1 MVNKEEVKKNIKEL
15 CKNDKYS
22 ILLPTYNEVEN
33 LPIIIWLIVKYM
45 EESIVKEFCCNLQR
59 YSELAYEIIVID
71 DGSPDGTLNMAKQL
85 QRVYGDDKIILKP
98 REKKLGLG
106 TAYMHGIKYATG
118 NFIVIMDADL
128 SHHPKFIPKMAELQR
143 YLNLDVVSGTRYA
156 QGGGVYGWDFKR
168 KLVSRSANFLTQI
181 LLRPGASD
189 LTGSFR
195 LYKKDVLEKL
205 IQSCVSKG
213 YVFQMEMIVRARQF
227 NYTIGEVPITFVDRV
242 YGEEDR
248 HSSLELNVHGPTVRG
263 WQSARNCTYPQ
274 ELILRLHGPTKLTRI
289 QVLAH
294 QYLIQ
299 PFSQCTTN
307 LIVAEKLE
315 IWTSR
320 EENASTSTDFSYL
333 GYITLSDNAS
343 TLYKSRELKS
353 VALPETEALSLKL
366 RLHKPHSNAH
376 NTYCQVPIKIIFYQV
391 GLIAINILGEPYGQ
405 ELTGQGDAPYN
416 PHYISPYDDL
426 AFEMYVDREV
436 AKIIRQMEVKKLLAV
451 EEERFEYASKLKVA
465 MENLRKAGERLG
477 KYELEKKYAI
487 ALEDYDKAKAKKAQ
501 AQQYRQQ
508 PVEKNNSS
516 TAEDKEPTS
525 ADNSNTAALPDMT
538 SPPRLVIP
546 PNRDGA
552 VSPTGP
558 AHQPPVSPLRQKTN
572 SPELTDNPANGVL
585 DKQNCN
591 KGSLRRKTKS
601 AGPALRS
608 SYEAYEERTI
618 PALRHSHTNEF
629 TRECHL
635 DSAETK
641 VTSKLNDREKKQAA
655 LPISV
660 FGMEMV
666 EKFYSKQF
674 TDKEEGLMQ
683 LKEELK
689 TFDSAVSKHSPNKTA
704 RAAILLLHRALRD
717 KVFSVYSLA
726 AQLIRIFFA
735 EFAADRVSSTEIA
748 RSVERLLPE
757 LLTKSGDTTP
767 RIHNM
772 AVHTILSMADCK
784 CVRELHIIPVH
795 LTRPVNSST
804 HQRLALS
811 RLEMVEQLILSHG
824 ISTEKQ
830 SGLTCRTLSELG
842 SSGLHH
848 PAEAVRKVSER
859 ILVLVY
865 KVNPRLV
872 RKQLPPDDDITRR
885 NLLYRQLFHE
895 FDLIDLQRK
904 KEAESTHKATTTPT
918 RTRSTENNVTN
929 LTKSPSRSSPV
940 VSTGSSTSIT
950 SPSENSV
957 DHKGDKMCI
966 FCLSKGQVYSEE
978 GLNIHYWRTCPMLTK
993 CEACKQ
999 VVEISYLNLHL
1010 LNECDMRSNYVK
1022 CDTCKQAVHENA
1034 FEIHRQDKKCT
1045 KPIEGYE
1052 RCPLCSALV
1061 NQNKWREHLMGE
1073 HPCVNNPRS
1082 KLGKS
1087 CSKSPSNSQ
1096 NLSGKL
1102 TSPTGRD
1109 Y

>member
-1 MVNKEEVKKNIKEL
+1 MVNKEEVKKNINEL

-45 EESIVKEFCCNLQR
+45 EESRAV
-59 YSELAYEIIVID
+59 
-71 DGSPDGTLNMAKQL
+71 
-85 QRVYGDDKIILKP
+85 
-98 REKKLGLG
+98 
-106 TAYMHGIKYATG
+106 
-118 NFIVIMDADL
+118 
-128 SHHPKFIPKMAELQR
+128 PKFIPKMAELQR

-168 KLVSRSANFLTQI
+168 KLVSRGANFLTQI

-213 YVFQMEMIVRARQF
+213 YVFQMEMIVRVRQF
-227 NYTIGEVPITFVDRV
+227 NYTIGEVPITFIDRV

-294 QYLIQ
+294 QYLI
-299 PFSQCTTN
+299 P
-307 LIVAEKLE
+307 EKLE

-376 NTYCQVPIKIIFYQV
+376 NTYCQV

-508 PVEKNNSS
+508 PMEKNNLS

-525 ADNSNTAALPDMT
+525 ADNLNTAALPDDMT

-572 SPELTDNPANGVL
+572 SPELTDSPANGVL
-585 DKQNCN
+585 DKQTRDPCN

-635 DSAETK
+635 DSTETK
-641 VTSKLNDREKKQAA
+641 VISKLNDREKKQAA

-1034 FEIHRQDKKCT
+1034 FEVHRQDKKCT

>member
-1 MVNKEEVKKNIKEL
+1 MVNKEQVKRDIKEL

-33 LPIIIWLIVKYM
+33 LPIIVWLIVKYM
-45 EESIVKEFCCNLQR
+45 EES
-59 YSELAYEIIVID
+59 ELAYEVIVID
-71 DGSPDGTLNMAKQL
+71 DGSPDGTLDVAKQL
-85 QRVYGDDKIILKP
+85 QRVYGEDKIVLKP

-143 YLNLDVVSGTRYA
+143 YLDLDVVSGTRYA
-156 QGGGVYGWDFKR
+156 QGAGVYGWDFKR
-168 KLVSRSANFLTQI
+168 KLVSRGANFLTQI

-195 LYKKDVLEKL
+195 WLYKKDVLEKL

-213 YVFQMEMIVRARQF
+213 YVFQMEMIVRARQL
-227 NYTIGEVPITFVDRV
+227 NCTIGEVPITFVDRV
-242 YGEEDR
+242 YGQSKLGGSEIFQFVKGEEDR

-274 ELILRLHGPTKLTRI
+274 ELILRLHSPTKLTRI

-294 QYLIQ
+294 QYLI
-299 PFSQCTTN
+299 P
-307 LIVAEKLE
+307 EKLE
-315 IWTSR
+315 IWTTR

-353 VALPETEALSLKL
+353 VALPETEALSLEL
-366 RLHKPHSNAH
+366 RLHKPHTNAH
-376 NTYCQVPIKIIFYQV
+376 NTYCQV

-405 ELTGQGDAPYN
+405 EMSGQGDAPYN
-416 PHYISPYDDL
+416 PHYTSPYDDL

-436 AKIIRQMEVKKLLAV
+436 AKIIRQMEAKKLLAV

-465 MENLRKAGERLG
+465 MENLKKAGERLG

-508 PVEKNNSS
+508 VYQSLEIHNLLEIHGDEKSMLIYQPVEKNNLS
-516 TAEDKEPTS
+516 EDKESTS
-525 ADNSNTAALPDMT
+525 DTCTSNAVALPDDVT

-552 VSPTGP
+552 LSPTGP

-572 SPELTDNPANGVL
+572 SPEVTDNATNGIL
-585 DKQNCN
+585 ERQSNCN

-635 DSAETK
+635 DNAETK

-655 LPISV
+655 LPIAV
-660 FGMEMV
+660 FGMDMV

-674 TDKEEGLMQ
+674 TDKEEGLLQ

-689 TFDSAVSKHSPNKTA
+689 TFDQQVSKHSPNKTA

-726 AQLIRIFFA
+726 AQLIRLFFS
-735 EFAADRVSSTEIA
+735 EFAADRVSSAEIA

-757 LLTKSGDTTP
+757 LLTKSGDTSP

-804 HQRLALS
+804 HQRQALS
-811 RLEMVEQLILSHG
+811 QLEMVEQLILSHG

-848 PAEAVRKVSER
+848 SAEAVRKVSER

-895 FDLIDLQRK
+895 FDRIDLQRK

-918 RTRSTENNVTN
+918 RNKSTENNVVN
-929 LTKSPSRSSPV
+929 STKSPSRSSPV

-950 SPSENSV
+950 SPSENST
-957 DHKGDKMCI
+957 DYKGDKMCI

-1034 FEIHRQDKKCT
+1034 FETHAQDKKCT

-1073 HPCVNNPRS
+1073 HPCINNPRS
-1082 KLGKS
+1082 KGGKN
-1087 CSKSPSNSQ
+1087 CKS
-1096 NLSGKL
+1096 
-1102 TSPTGRD
+1102 
-1109 Y
+1109 

>member
-1 MVNKEEVKKNIKEL
+1 M
-15 CKNDKYS
+15 
-22 ILLPTYNEVEN
+22 P
-33 LPIIIWLIVKYM
+33 
-45 EESIVKEFCCNLQR
+45 R
-59 YSELAYEIIVID
+59 
-71 DGSPDGTLNMAKQL
+71 
-85 QRVYGDDKIILKP
+85 KI
-98 REKKLGLG
+98 GF
-106 TAYMHGIKYATG
+106 HVVYAT
-118 NFIVIMDADL
+118 
-128 SHHPKFIPKMAELQR
+128 S
-143 YLNLDVVSGTRYA
+143 
-156 QGGGVYGWDFKR
+156 
-168 KLVSRSANFLTQI
+168 
-181 LLRPGASD
+181 
-189 LTGSFR
+189 
-195 LYKKDVLEKL
+195 
-205 IQSCVSKG
+205 
-213 YVFQMEMIVRARQF
+213 
-227 NYTIGEVPITFVDRV
+227 
-242 YGEEDR
+242 EEDR

-263 WQSARNCTYPQ
+263 WQSSRRCAYPQ

-294 QYLIQ
+294 QYLI
-299 PFSQCTTN
+299 P
-307 LIVAEKLE
+307 EKLE
-315 IWTSR
+315 IWTSV
-320 EENASTSTDFSYL
+320 EENASVTTEFSYL

-343 TLYKSRELKS
+343 TMYKSRELKS
-353 VALPETEALSLKL
+353 VALPETEAVSLKL

-376 NTYCQVPIKIIFYQV
+376 NVYQQV

-405 ELTGQGDAPYN
+405 ELSGQGDAPYN
-416 PHYISPYDDL
+416 PHYTSPYDDL
-426 AFEMYVDREV
+426 AFEMYVDRDV
-436 AKIIRQMEVKKLLAV
+436 AKIVRQMEAKKLQAV

-508 PVEKNNSS
+508 VYQSLEVQDLLEVHGPLEKNNQSS
-516 TAEDKEPTS
+516 IEGKEPVSVDTT
-525 ADNSNTAALPDMT
+525 NTTTAPEDIT

-552 VSPTGP
+552 ISPTGP
-558 AHQPPVSPLRQKTN
+558 AHQPPVSPLHQKPN
-572 SPELTDNPANGVL
+572 SPEVTDSPTNGVVER
-585 DKQNCN
+585 QNNCN

-629 TRECHL
+629 TRECHMENT
-635 DSAETK
+635 ETK
-641 VTSKLNDREKKQAA
+641 VISKLNDREKKQAA
-655 LPISV
+655 LPIAV

-689 TFDSAVSKHSPNKTA
+689 TFDPEVLKHSANKTA

-717 KVFSVYSLA
+717 KVYSVYSLA
-726 AQLIRIFFA
+726 AQLIRIFFS
-735 EFAADRVSSTEIA
+735 EFATDRVSSNEIA

-784 CVRELHIIPVH
+784 CVRELHLIPVH
-795 LTRPVNSST
+795 LTRPVSSST

-811 RLEMVEQLILSHG
+811 RLEMVEQLILNHG
-824 ISTEKQ
+824 ISTDKQ
-830 SGLTCRTLSELG
+830 RYCNCCSGLTCRTLSELG

-904 KEAESTHKATTTPT
+904 KEAEACHKTTTPT
-918 RTRSTENNVTN
+918 RTKTTENNVAN
-929 LTKSPSRSSPV
+929 LTKSPSRTSPV

-950 SPSENSV
+950 SPSENST

-966 FCLSKGQVYSEE
+966 FCLSKGQGYSEE
-978 GLNIHYWRTCPMLTK
+978 GLNIHYWRSCPMLTK
-993 CEACKQ
+993 CESCKQ

-1022 CDTCKQAVHENA
+1022 CETCKLAIHENS
-1034 FEIHRQDKKCT
+1034 FNEHRKSNKCT
-1045 KPIEGYE
+1045 KPIEGYD
-1052 RCPLCSALV
+1052 RCPLCSSLV
-1061 NQNKWREHLMGE
+1061 NQNKWREHLMGD
-1073 HPCVNNPRS
+1073 HPCTNNPRNR
-1082 KLGKS
+1082 LVKS

-1096 NLSGKL
+1096 NLGGKM
-1102 TSPTGRD
+1102 TSPTSRD

>member
-1 MVNKEEVKKNIKEL
+1 MQAPPYRAFKWL
-15 CKNDKYS
+15 C
-22 ILLPTYNEVEN
+22 LLDFDIFFISPSPVVHIFF
-33 LPIIIWLIVKYM
+33 LSSLCIVQVYIHIC
-45 EESIVKEFCCNLQR
+45 SSDTPFPPL
-59 YSELAYEIIVID
+59 
-71 DGSPDGTLNMAKQL
+71 GSHPHDMP
-85 QRVYGDDKIILKP
+85 RKI
-98 REKKLGLG
+98 GFNVV
-106 TAYMHGIKYATG
+106 YAT
-118 NFIVIMDADL
+118 
-128 SHHPKFIPKMAELQR
+128 S
-143 YLNLDVVSGTRYA
+143 
-156 QGGGVYGWDFKR
+156 
-168 KLVSRSANFLTQI
+168 
-181 LLRPGASD
+181 
-189 LTGSFR
+189 
-195 LYKKDVLEKL
+195 
-205 IQSCVSKG
+205 
-213 YVFQMEMIVRARQF
+213 
-227 NYTIGEVPITFVDRV
+227 
-242 YGEEDR
+242 EEDR

-263 WQSARNCTYPQ
+263 WQSSRRCTYPQ

-294 QYLIQ
+294 QYLI
-299 PFSQCTTN
+299 P
-307 LIVAEKLE
+307 EKLE

-320 EENASTSTDFSYL
+320 EENASVTTEFSYL

-343 TLYKSRELKS
+343 TMYKSRELKS
-353 VALPETEALSLKL
+353 VALPETEAVSLKL

-376 NTYCQVPIKIIFYQV
+376 NVYQQV

-416 PHYISPYDDL
+416 PHYTSPYDDL

-436 AKIIRQMEVKKLLAV
+436 AKIIRQMEAKKLQAV

-508 PVEKNNSS
+508 VYQSLEVQDLLELQGPLEKNNKSS
-516 TAEDKEPTS
+516 VEGKEPISIDTCT
-525 ADNSNTAALPDMT
+525 SNTTTVPEDIT

-552 VSPTGP
+552 ISPTGP
-558 AHQPPVSPLRQKTN
+558 AHQPPVSPLHQKPN
-572 SPELTDNPANGVL
+572 SPEVTDSPTNGVIER
-585 DKQNCN
+585 QNNCN

-601 AGPALRS
+601 AGPTLRS

-629 TRECHL
+629 TRECHM
-635 DSAETK
+635 DNSETK
-641 VTSKLNDREKKQAA
+641 VISKLNDREKKQAA
-655 LPISV
+655 LPIAV

-689 TFDSAVSKHSPNKTA
+689 TFDPEVSKHSANKTA

-726 AQLIRIFFA
+726 AQLIRIFFS
-735 EFAADRVSSTEIA
+735 EFATRVSSTEIA

-795 LTRPVNSST
+795 LTRPVSSST

-824 ISTEKQ
+824 ISTDKQ

-842 SSGLHH
+842 STGLHH

-895 FDLIDLQRK
+895 FDLIDLERK
-904 KEAESTHKATTTPT
+904 KEIEASHKTTTPT
-918 RTRSTENNVTN
+918 RTKSTENNVAN
-929 LTKSPSRSSPV
+929 LTKSPSRTSPV

-950 SPSENSV
+950 SPSENSAE
-957 DHKGDKMCI
+957 HKGDKMCI
-966 FCLSKGQVYSEE
+966 FCLSKGQGYSEE
-978 GLNIHYWRTCPMLTK
+978 GLNIHYWRSCPMLTK

-1022 CDTCKQAVHENA
+1022 CDTCKQAIHENS
-1034 FEIHRQDKKCT
+1034 FEEHRKDNKCT
-1045 KPIEGYE
+1045 KLLFTEPIEGYD
-1052 RCPLCSALV
+1052 RCPLCSTLV
-1061 NQNKWREHLMGE
+1061 NQNKWREHLMGD
-1073 HPCVNNPRS
+1073 HPCVNNPRN

-1096 NLSGKL
+1096 NLSGKI
-1102 TSPTGRD
+1102 TTPTNKD

>member
-1 MVNKEEVKKNIKEL
+1 M
-15 CKNDKYS
+15 
-22 ILLPTYNEVEN
+22 
-33 LPIIIWLIVKYM
+33 
-45 EESIVKEFCCNLQR
+45 
-59 YSELAYEIIVID
+59 
-71 DGSPDGTLNMAKQL
+71 
-85 QRVYGDDKIILKP
+85 P
-98 REKKLGLG
+98 RKVGFNVV
-106 TAYMHGIKYATG
+106 YAT
-118 NFIVIMDADL
+118 
-128 SHHPKFIPKMAELQR
+128 S
-143 YLNLDVVSGTRYA
+143 
-156 QGGGVYGWDFKR
+156 
-168 KLVSRSANFLTQI
+168 
-181 LLRPGASD
+181 
-189 LTGSFR
+189 
-195 LYKKDVLEKL
+195 
-205 IQSCVSKG
+205 
-213 YVFQMEMIVRARQF
+213 
-227 NYTIGEVPITFVDRV
+227 
-242 YGEEDR
+242 EEDR

-294 QYLIQ
+294 QYLI
-299 PFSQCTTN
+299 P
-307 LIVAEKLE
+307 EKLE

-320 EENASTSTDFSYL
+320 EENASASTDFSYL

-376 NTYCQVPIKIIFYQV
+376 NTYCQV

-416 PHYISPYDDL
+416 PHYTSPYDDL

-436 AKIIRQMEVKKLLAV
+436 AKIIRQMEAKKLLAV

-508 PVEKNNSS
+508 VY
-516 TAEDKEPTS
+516 
-525 ADNSNTAALPDMT
+525 
-538 SPPRLVIP
+538 
-546 PNRDGA
+546 
-552 VSPTGP
+552 
-558 AHQPPVSPLRQKTN
+558 Q
-572 SPELTDNPANGVL
+572 
-585 DKQNCN
+585 
-591 KGSLRRKTKS
+591 SLEIYNLLEVH
-601 AGPALRS
+601 G
-608 SYEAYEERTI
+608 
-618 PALRHSHTNEF
+618 
-629 TRECHL
+629 
-635 DSAETK
+635 
-641 VTSKLNDREKKQAA
+641 
-655 LPISV
+655 
-660 FGMEMV
+660 V

-689 TFDSAVSKHSPNKTA
+689 TFDPEVSKHSPNKIA

-904 KEAESTHKATTTPT
+904 KEAESSHKATTTPT
-918 RTRSTENNVTN
+918 RTKSTENNVSN

-950 SPSENSV
+950 SPSENSI

-1022 CDTCKQAVHENA
+1022 CETCKQAVHEST
-1034 FEIHRQDKKCT
+1034 FENHRQDKKCT

-1052 RCPLCSALV
+1052 RCPLCLALV

-1073 HPCVNNPRS
+1073 HPCINNPRS
-1082 KLGKS
+1082 KTGKS
-1087 CSKSPSNSQ
+1087 CKF
-1096 NLSGKL
+1096 
-1102 TSPTGRD
+1102 
-1109 Y
+1109 

>member
-1 MVNKEEVKKNIKEL
+1 MVEKQEEVLEDMRKL
-15 CKNDKYS
+15 SKNDKYS

-33 LPIIIWLIVKYM
+33 LPIIIWLIIKYM
-45 EESIVKEFCCNLQR
+45 DASNFSKF
-59 YSELAYEIIVID
+59 SYEIIVID
-71 DGSPDGTLNMAKQL
+71 DGSPDGTLDVAKKL
-85 QRVYGDDKIILKP
+85 QKLYGDDKIILKP

-118 NFIVIMDADL
+118 NFIILMDSDL
-128 SHHPKFIPKMAELQR
+128 SHHFNKIIDFNQCFLFKPKYIPKMIELQK
-143 YLNLDVVSGTRYA
+143 YQNLDIVSGTRYA
-156 QGGGVYGWDFKR
+156 GGGGVHGWDFKR
-168 KLVSRSANFLTQI
+168 KLISRGANFLTQI

-195 LYKKDVLEKL
+195 LYKKDVLEQL
-205 IQSCVSKG
+205 IKSCVSKG

-227 NYTIGEVPITFVDRV
+227 KYTIGEVPIAFIDRV
-242 YGEEDR
+242 YGE
-248 HSSLELNVHGPTVRG
+248 S
-263 WQSARNCTYPQ
+263 
-274 ELILRLHGPTKLTRI
+274 KLGG
-289 QVLAH
+289 
-294 QYLIQ
+294 
-299 PFSQCTTN
+299 SE
-307 LIVAEKLE
+307 IVQFAKAEKLE
-315 IWTSR
+315 IWTTK
-320 EENASTSTDFSYL
+320 EENASVTTEFNYL

-343 TLYKSRELKS
+343 TFYKSRELKS
-353 VALPETEALSLKL
+353 VALPETEAVSLKL
-366 RLHKPHSNAH
+366 RLYKPHSNAH
-376 NTYCQVPIKIIFYQV
+376 NIHDQV
-391 GLIAINILGEPYGQ
+391 GLIAINILGEPYDQ
-405 ELTGQGDAPYN
+405 ELSGQGDAPYN
-416 PHYISPYDDL
+416 PHYTSPYDDL

-436 AKIIRQMEVKKLLAV
+436 AKIIKQMEAQKLQAV
-451 EEERFEYASKLKVA
+451 EEERFEYASKLKVT

-487 ALEDYDKAKAKKAQ
+487 ALEDYDKAKAKKSQ

-508 PVEKNNSS
+508 VYQSLEVEDLLEIHGPLEKNNLWSLEGKEPVL
-516 TAEDKEPTS
+516 TDICTTNVPAVAEDI
-525 ADNSNTAALPDMT
+525 L
-538 SPPRLVIP
+538 SPPRLVVP

-552 VSPTGP
+552 LSPTGP
-558 AHQPPVSPLRQKTN
+558 AHQPPVSPLHQKPS
-572 SPELTDNPANGVL
+572 SPEVTDNPTNGIL
-585 DKQNCN
+585 ERQNNCN

-629 TRECHL
+629 TRECHM
-635 DSAETK
+635 DSTETK
-641 VTSKLNDREKKQAA
+641 VASKLNDREKKQAA
-655 LPISV
+655 LPIAV
-660 FGMEMV
+660 FGMDMV

-689 TFDSAVSKHSPNKTA
+689 TFDPEVSKHSANKTA

-735 EFAADRVSSTEIA
+735 EFAADRVSSTETS

-784 CVRELHIIPVH
+784 CVRDLHIIPVH
-795 LTRPVNSST
+795 LTRPVSSST

-811 RLEMVEQLILSHG
+811 RLEMVEQLILNHG
-824 ISTEKQ
+824 ISTDKQ

-904 KEAESTHKATTTPT
+904 KEAESGHKATTTPT
-918 RTRSTENNVTN
+918 RTKSTENNVTE
-929 LTKSPSRSSPV
+929 LTKSPQRTSPV

-950 SPSENSV
+950 SPSENST
-957 DHKGDKMCI
+957 DHKGNKMCI

-978 GLNIHYWRTCPMLTK
+978 GLNIHYWRSCPMLTR

-999 VVEISYLNLHL
+999 VVEISYLNSHL
-1010 LNECDMRSNYVK
+1010 LNECDMRRNYRK
-1022 CDTCKQAVHENA
+1022 CDTCKQAVHEGS
-1034 FEIHRQDKKCT
+1034 FDEHKKEKTCS
-1045 KPIEGYE
+1045 KPIDGHEH
-1052 RCPLCSALV
+1052 CPLCHELV
-1061 NQNKWREHLMGE
+1061 NQNKWREHLMGDQ
-1073 HPCVNNPRS
+1073 PCKNNTRN
-1082 KLGKS
+1082 KIGKS
-1087 CSKSPSNSQ
+1087 CSRSPSNTQ
-1096 NLSGKL
+1096 NLGGKL

>member
-1 MVNKEEVKKNIKEL
+1 M
-15 CKNDKYS
+15 
-22 ILLPTYNEVEN
+22 P
-33 LPIIIWLIVKYM
+33 
-45 EESIVKEFCCNLQR
+45 R
-59 YSELAYEIIVID
+59 
-71 DGSPDGTLNMAKQL
+71 
-85 QRVYGDDKIILKP
+85 KI
-98 REKKLGLG
+98 GFNVV
-106 TAYMHGIKYATG
+106 YAT
-118 NFIVIMDADL
+118 
-128 SHHPKFIPKMAELQR
+128 S
-143 YLNLDVVSGTRYA
+143 
-156 QGGGVYGWDFKR
+156 
-168 KLVSRSANFLTQI
+168 
-181 LLRPGASD
+181 
-189 LTGSFR
+189 
-195 LYKKDVLEKL
+195 
-205 IQSCVSKG
+205 
-213 YVFQMEMIVRARQF
+213 
-227 NYTIGEVPITFVDRV
+227 
-242 YGEEDR
+242 EEER
-248 HSSLELNVHGPTVRG
+248 HSSLELNAHGPTVRG
-263 WQSARNCTYPQ
+263 WQSARRCAYPQ
-274 ELILRLHGPTKLTRI
+274 ELVLRLHGPTKLTRI

-294 QYLIQ
+294 QYLI
-299 PFSQCTTN
+299 P
-307 LIVAEKLE
+307 EKLE

-320 EENASTSTDFSYL
+320 EENASLSTDFTYL

-353 VALPETEALSLKL
+353 VALPETEAMSLKL
-366 RLHKPHSNAH
+366 RLHKPHGNPH
-376 NTYCQVPIKIIFYQV
+376 NVHEQV

-405 ELTGQGDAPYN
+405 QLSGQGDAPYN
-416 PHYISPYDDL
+416 PHYTSPYDDL

-436 AKIIRQMEVKKLLAV
+436 AKIIRQMEAKKLQAV

-508 PVEKNNSS
+508 VYQTLEVEDLLELHGPLEKNNESS
-516 TAEDKEPTS
+516 VESKEPITLDSRGHTTGVTS
-525 ADNSNTAALPDMT
+525 EDVT
-538 SPPRLVIP
+538 SPPRLVVP
-546 PNRDGA
+546 PSREGA
-552 VSPTGP
+552 LSPTGP
-558 AHQPPVSPLRQKTN
+558 AHQQPVSPLHQKAN
-572 SPELTDNPANGVL
+572 SPEVTDSPTNGVL
-585 DKQNCN
+585 ERHNNCS
-591 KGSLRRKTKS
+591 KGSIRRKTKS

-629 TRECHL
+629 TRECH
-635 DSAETK
+635 AESTEAK
-641 VTSKLNDREKKQAA
+641 GTSKLNDRERKQAA
-655 LPISV
+655 LPIAV
-660 FGMEMV
+660 FGMDMV

-674 TDKEEGLMQ
+674 TDKEEGLMH
-683 LKEELK
+683 LKEELR
-689 TFDSAVSKHSPNKTA
+689 TFDPEVSKHSPNKIA

-726 AQLIRIFFA
+726 AQLIRVFFA
-735 EFAADRVSSTEIA
+735 EFATDRVSPAEIG
-748 RSVERLLPE
+748 RSVDRLLPE

-784 CVRELHIIPVH
+784 CVRDLHIIPVH
-795 LTRPVNSST
+795 LSRPVSSST

-811 RLEMVEQLILSHG
+811 RLEMVEQLILNHG
-824 ISTEKQ
+824 ISTDKQ

-904 KEAESTHKATTTPT
+904 KEQEACQKSTTPT
-918 RTRSTENNVTN
+918 RIKPMDSNITN
-929 LTKSPSRSSPV
+929 ITKSPPRTSPAVSSE
-940 VSTGSSTSIT
+940 SSVSIT
-950 SPSENSV
+950 SPSDGST
-957 DHKGDKMCI
+957 DQKGDKMCI
-966 FCLSKGQVYSEE
+966 FCLSKGQVYTEE

-999 VVEISYLNLHL
+999 VVEISCLNIHL
-1010 LNECDMRSNYVK
+1010 LSECDMRSNYAK
-1022 CDTCKQAVHENA
+1022 CGICKQAVHERS
-1034 FEIHRQDKKCT
+1034 FGEHTKEEKCT

-1052 RCPLCSALV
+1052 RCPLCLTQV
-1061 NQNKWREHLMGE
+1061 NHNKWREHLMGE
-1073 HPCVNNPRS
+1073 QPCSNNPRCQI
-1082 KLGKS
+1082 GKG
-1087 CSKSPSNSQ
+1087 CTKSSSNLQ

-1102 TSPTGRD
+1102 TSPTDRD

>member
-1 MVNKEEVKKNIKEL
+1 MRGKIRRKKRGDEE
-15 CKNDKYS
+15 
-22 ILLPTYNEVEN
+22 
-33 LPIIIWLIVKYM
+33 
-45 EESIVKEFCCNLQR
+45 
-59 YSELAYEIIVID
+59 
-71 DGSPDGTLNMAKQL
+71 
-85 QRVYGDDKIILKP
+85 
-98 REKKLGLG
+98 
-106 TAYMHGIKYATG
+106 
-118 NFIVIMDADL
+118 
-128 SHHPKFIPKMAELQR
+128 
-143 YLNLDVVSGTRYA
+143 
-156 QGGGVYGWDFKR
+156 
-168 KLVSRSANFLTQI
+168 
-181 LLRPGASD
+181 
-189 LTGSFR
+189 
-195 LYKKDVLEKL
+195 
-205 IQSCVSKG
+205 
-213 YVFQMEMIVRARQF
+213 
-227 NYTIGEVPITFVDRV
+227 
-242 YGEEDR
+242 R

-263 WQSARNCTYPQ
+263 WQSARRCVYPQ
-274 ELILRLHGPTKLTRI
+274 ELILRLHGPTKLARI

-294 QYLIQ
+294 QYLI
-299 PFSQCTTN
+299 P
-307 LIVAEKLE
+307 EKLE
-315 IWTSR
+315 IWTTC
-320 EENASTSTDFSYL
+320 EENASASTDFTYL
-333 GYITLSDNAS
+333 GYIALSDNAS

-353 VALPETEALSLKL
+353 VVLPETEALSLKL
-366 RLHKPHSNAH
+366 RLHKPHNNAH
-376 NTYCQVPIKIIFYQV
+376 NIHGQV
-391 GLIAINILGEPYGQ
+391 GLIAINILGDPYGQ
-405 ELTGQGDAPYN
+405 ELTNQGDTPYN
-416 PHYISPYDDL
+416 PHYTSPYDDL
-426 AFEMYVDREV
+426 VFEMYVDREV
-436 AKIIRQMEVKKLLAV
+436 AKIIRQMEAKKLQAA

-501 AQQYRQQ
+501 AQNYRQQ
-508 PVEKNNSS
+508 VYQTLEIEDLLELHGPLEKNNISS
-516 TAEDKEPTS
+516 VDGKEPQTGDS
-525 ADNSNTAALPDMT
+525 GCGTAAAIAPEDIS
-538 SPPRLVIP
+538 SPPRLVVP
-546 PNRDGA
+546 PSREGA
-552 VSPTGP
+552 LSPTGP
-558 AHQPPVSPLRQKTN
+558 PHQPPVSPLHQKSN
-572 SPELTDNPANGVL
+572 SPDITDSPPNGVL
-585 DKQNCN
+585 ERHNNCN

-601 AGPALRS
+601 AGPSLRS

-635 DSAETK
+635 DNMEIK

-683 LKEELK
+683 LKEELR
-689 TFDSAVSKHSPNKTA
+689 TFDGEVSKHSANKTA

-735 EFAADRVSSTEIA
+735 EFATDRVTPAEIA
-748 RSVERLLPE
+748 RSVDRLLPE

-772 AVHTILSMADCK
+772 AIHTILSMADCK
-784 CVRELHIIPVH
+784 CVRDLHIIPVA
-795 LTRPVNSST
+795 LSRPVSSST

-824 ISTEKQ
+824 ISTDKQ

-842 SSGLHH
+842 CSGLHH

-895 FDLIDLQRK
+895 FDLIDVQRK
-904 KEAESTHKATTTPT
+904 KETEPTQKTTATPT
-918 RTRSTENNVTN
+918 RTKSMDNNVAS
-929 LTKSPSRSSPV
+929 LAKSPPRTSPV
-940 VSTGSSTSIT
+940 VSTESSTSVT
-950 SPSENSV
+950 SPSENST
-957 DHKGDKMCI
+957 DHKGDKLCI

-978 GLNIHYWRTCPMLTK
+978 GLNIHYWRTCPMLTR

-1010 LNECDMRSNYVK
+1010 LNECDLRNNYVK
-1022 CDTCKQAVHENA
+1022 CDVCKQAVLEKIFAEHSKDE
-1034 FEIHRQDKKCT
+1034 KCT

-1052 RCPLCSALV
+1052 RCPLCRALV
-1061 NQNKWREHLMGE
+1061 NQNKWREHLMGD
-1073 HPCVNNPRS
+1073 HPCANNPRNKIS
-1082 KLGKS
+1082 KT
-1087 CSKSPSNSQ
+1087 CTKSPSNSQ

-1102 TSPTGRD
+1102 TSPTTRD

>member
-1 MVNKEEVKKNIKEL
+1 M
-15 CKNDKYS
+15 
-22 ILLPTYNEVEN
+22 
-33 LPIIIWLIVKYM
+33 
-45 EESIVKEFCCNLQR
+45 
-59 YSELAYEIIVID
+59 
-71 DGSPDGTLNMAKQL
+71 
-85 QRVYGDDKIILKP
+85 P
-98 REKKLGLG
+98 RKVGFNVV
-106 TAYMHGIKYATG
+106 YAT
-118 NFIVIMDADL
+118 
-128 SHHPKFIPKMAELQR
+128 S
-143 YLNLDVVSGTRYA
+143 
-156 QGGGVYGWDFKR
+156 
-168 KLVSRSANFLTQI
+168 
-181 LLRPGASD
+181 
-189 LTGSFR
+189 
-195 LYKKDVLEKL
+195 
-205 IQSCVSKG
+205 
-213 YVFQMEMIVRARQF
+213 
-227 NYTIGEVPITFVDRV
+227 
-242 YGEEDR
+242 EEDR

-274 ELILRLHGPTKLTRI
+274 ELVLRLHGPTKLTRI

-294 QYLIQ
+294 QYLI
-299 PFSQCTTN
+299 P
-307 LIVAEKLE
+307 EKLE

-320 EENASTSTDFSYL
+320 EENASASTDFSYL

-376 NTYCQVPIKIIFYQV
+376 NTYCQV

-405 ELTGQGDAPYN
+405 ELTGQGDATYN
-416 PHYISPYDDL
+416 PHYTSPYDDL

-436 AKIIRQMEVKKLLAV
+436 AKIIRQMEAKKLQAV

-508 PVEKNNSS
+508 VYQSLEIYNLLEVQGAVEKNNLSS
-516 TAEDKEPTS
+516 TDDKEPISVDSCTTS
-525 ADNSNTAALPDMT
+525 STTVVPDDIT

-552 VSPTGP
+552 LSPTGP
-558 AHQPPVSPLRQKTN
+558 AHQPPVSPLRQKSN
-572 SPELTDNPANGVL
+572 SPDVTDSPTNGVL
-585 DKQNCN
+585 ERQSNCN

-635 DSAETK
+635 DSTETK

-655 LPISV
+655 LPIAV
-660 FGMEMV
+660 FGMDMV

-674 TDKEEGLMQ
+674 TDKEDGLMQ

-689 TFDSAVSKHSPNKTA
+689 TFDPEVSRHSPNKTA

-830 SGLTCRTLSELG
+830 R
-842 SSGLHH
+842 
-848 PAEAVRKVSER
+848 
-859 ILVLVY
+859 
-865 KVNPRLV
+865 
-872 RKQLPPDDDITRR
+872 
-885 NLLYRQLFHE
+885 
-895 FDLIDLQRK
+895 
-904 KEAESTHKATTTPT
+904 
-918 RTRSTENNVTN
+918 
-929 LTKSPSRSSPV
+929 
-940 VSTGSSTSIT
+940 
-950 SPSENSV
+950 
-957 DHKGDKMCI
+957 
-966 FCLSKGQVYSEE
+966 
-978 GLNIHYWRTCPMLTK
+978 
-993 CEACKQ
+993 
-999 VVEISYLNLHL
+999 
-1010 LNECDMRSNYVK
+1010 
-1022 CDTCKQAVHENA
+1022 
-1034 FEIHRQDKKCT
+1034 
-1045 KPIEGYE
+1045 
-1052 RCPLCSALV
+1052 
-1061 NQNKWREHLMGE
+1061 
-1073 HPCVNNPRS
+1073 
-1082 KLGKS
+1082 
-1087 CSKSPSNSQ
+1087 
-1096 NLSGKL
+1096 
-1102 TSPTGRD
+1102 
-1109 Y
+1109 

>member
-1 MVNKEEVKKNIKEL
+1 M
-15 CKNDKYS
+15 
-22 ILLPTYNEVEN
+22 P
-33 LPIIIWLIVKYM
+33 
-45 EESIVKEFCCNLQR
+45 Q
-59 YSELAYEIIVID
+59 
-71 DGSPDGTLNMAKQL
+71 
-85 QRVYGDDKIILKP
+85 KI
-98 REKKLGLG
+98 GFNVV
-106 TAYMHGIKYATG
+106 YAT
-118 NFIVIMDADL
+118 
-128 SHHPKFIPKMAELQR
+128 S
-143 YLNLDVVSGTRYA
+143 
-156 QGGGVYGWDFKR
+156 
-168 KLVSRSANFLTQI
+168 
-181 LLRPGASD
+181 
-189 LTGSFR
+189 
-195 LYKKDVLEKL
+195 
-205 IQSCVSKG
+205 
-213 YVFQMEMIVRARQF
+213 
-227 NYTIGEVPITFVDRV
+227 
-242 YGEEDR
+242 EEER

-263 WQSARNCTYPQ
+263 WQSARRCGYPQ

-294 QYLIQ
+294 QYLI
-299 PFSQCTTN
+299 P
-307 LIVAEKLE
+307 EKLE
-315 IWTSR
+315 IWTSQ
-320 EENASTSTDFSYL
+320 EENASNSTDFMYL

-353 VALPETEALSLKL
+353 VALPETEAVTLKL
-366 RLHKPHSNAH
+366 RLHKPHANAH
-376 NTYCQVPIKIIFYQV
+376 NLHEQV
-391 GLIAINILGEPYGQ
+391 GLIAVNILGEPYGQ
-405 ELTGQGDAPYN
+405 ELSGQGDAPYN
-416 PHYISPYDDL
+416 PHYTSPYDDL

-436 AKIIRQMEVKKLLAV
+436 AKIIRQMEAKKLQAV

-465 MENLRKAGERLG
+465 MENLRKSGERLG

-501 AQQYRQQ
+501 AQLYRQQ
-508 PVEKNNSS
+508 VYQSLEVEDLLEIHGPLEKNNLS
-516 TAEDKEPTS
+516 TVEGIESISVDTC
-525 ADNSNTAALPDMT
+525 DTAPVTVPEEIT
-538 SPPRLVIP
+538 SPPRLAVP
-546 PNRDGA
+546 PSREGA
-552 VSPTGP
+552 LSPTGP
-558 AHQPPVSPLRQKTN
+558 AQQLPVSPLHQKPN
-572 SPELTDNPANGVL
+572 SPEVTDSPTNGVL
-585 DKQNCN
+585 ERLNTCN

-629 TRECHL
+629 TRECHM

-655 LPISV
+655 LPIAV
-660 FGMEMV
+660 FGMDMV

-683 LKEELK
+683 LKEELR
-689 TFDSAVSKHSPNKTA
+689 TFDPEVSKHSANKTA

-735 EFAADRVSSTEIA
+735 EFATDRVSSPEIA
-748 RSVERLLPE
+748 RSVDRLLPE

-772 AVHTILSMADCK
+772 AVHTILSMADVK

-795 LTRPVNSST
+795 LSRPVSSST

-811 RLEMVEQLILSHG
+811 RLEMVEQLILNHG
-824 ISTEKQ
+824 ISTDKQ

-904 KEAESTHKATTTPT
+904 KELESNQKPTTTPT
-918 RTRSTENNVTN
+918 RTKSTENHVANI
-929 LTKSPSRSSPV
+929 TKSPPRTSPA
-940 VSTGSSTSIT
+940 VSTASSTSIT
-950 SPSENSV
+950 SPSENSA
-957 DHKGDKMCI
+957 DQKREKMCI

-978 GLNIHYWRTCPMLTK
+978 GLNIHYWRSCPMLTR

-1022 CDTCKQAVHENA
+1022 CDTCKQAMHERTFKEHA
-1034 FEIHRQDKKCT
+1034 KDEKCT

-1052 RCPLCSALV
+1052 RCPLCHTHV

-1073 HPCVNNPRS
+1073 HPCTNNPRNKTS
-1082 KLGKS
+1082 KPCTKS
-1087 CSKSPSNSQ
+1087 SSNSQ
-1096 NLSGKL
+1096 GLSGKM

>member
-1 MVNKEEVKKNIKEL
+1 M
-15 CKNDKYS
+15 
-22 ILLPTYNEVEN
+22 P
-33 LPIIIWLIVKYM
+33 
-45 EESIVKEFCCNLQR
+45 R
-59 YSELAYEIIVID
+59 
-71 DGSPDGTLNMAKQL
+71 
-85 QRVYGDDKIILKP
+85 KI
-98 REKKLGLG
+98 GFNVV
-106 TAYMHGIKYATG
+106 YAT
-118 NFIVIMDADL
+118 
-128 SHHPKFIPKMAELQR
+128 S
-143 YLNLDVVSGTRYA
+143 
-156 QGGGVYGWDFKR
+156 
-168 KLVSRSANFLTQI
+168 
-181 LLRPGASD
+181 
-189 LTGSFR
+189 
-195 LYKKDVLEKL
+195 
-205 IQSCVSKG
+205 
-213 YVFQMEMIVRARQF
+213 
-227 NYTIGEVPITFVDRV
+227 
-242 YGEEDR
+242 EEDR

-263 WQSARNCTYPQ
+263 WQSSRRCTYPQ

-294 QYLIQ
+294 QYLI
-299 PFSQCTTN
+299 P
-307 LIVAEKLE
+307 EKLE

-320 EENASTSTDFSYL
+320 EENASMTTEFSYL

-343 TLYKSRELKS
+343 TMYKSRELKS
-353 VALPETEALSLKL
+353 VALPETEAVSLKL

-376 NTYCQVPIKIIFYQV
+376 NVYQQV

-416 PHYISPYDDL
+416 PHYTSPYDDL

-436 AKIIRQMEVKKLLAV
+436 AKIIRQMEAKKLQAV

-508 PVEKNNSS
+508 VYQSLEVQDLLELQGPLEKNNKSS
-516 TAEDKEPTS
+516 VEGKEPISIDTCT
-525 ADNSNTAALPDMT
+525 SNTTTVPEDIT

-552 VSPTGP
+552 ISPTGP
-558 AHQPPVSPLRQKTN
+558 AHQPPVSPLHQKPN
-572 SPELTDNPANGVL
+572 SPEVTDSPTNGVIER
-585 DKQNCN
+585 QNNCN

-601 AGPALRS
+601 AGPTLRS

-629 TRECHL
+629 TRECHM
-635 DSAETK
+635 DNSETK
-641 VTSKLNDREKKQAA
+641 VISKLNDREKKQAA
-655 LPISV
+655 LPIAV

-689 TFDSAVSKHSPNKTA
+689 TFDPEVSKHSANKTA

-726 AQLIRIFFA
+726 AQLIRIFFS
-735 EFAADRVSSTEIA
+735 EFATRVSSTEIA

-795 LTRPVNSST
+795 LTRPVSSST

-824 ISTEKQ
+824 ISTDKQ

-842 SSGLHH
+842 STGLHH

-895 FDLIDLQRK
+895 FDLIDLERK
-904 KEAESTHKATTTPT
+904 KEIEASHKTTTPT
-918 RTRSTENNVTN
+918 RTKSTENNVAN
-929 LTKSPSRSSPV
+929 LTKSPSRTSPV

-950 SPSENSV
+950 SPSENSTE
-957 DHKGDKMCI
+957 HKGDKMCI
-966 FCLSKGQVYSEE
+966 FCLSKGQGYSEE
-978 GLNIHYWRTCPMLTK
+978 GLNIHYWRSCPMLTK

-1022 CDTCKQAVHENA
+1022 CDTCKQAIHENS
-1034 FEIHRQDKKCT
+1034 FEEHRKDNKCT
-1045 KPIEGYE
+1045 KLLFTEPIEGYD
-1052 RCPLCSALV
+1052 RCPLCSTLV
-1061 NQNKWREHLMGE
+1061 NQNKWREHLMGD
-1073 HPCVNNPRS
+1073 HPCVNNPRN

-1096 NLSGKL
+1096 NLSGKI
-1102 TSPTGRD
+1102 TTPTNKD

>member
-1 MVNKEEVKKNIKEL
+1 MVNKDQMKRDIKEL

-22 ILLPTYNEVEN
+22 ILLPTYNEVDN

-45 EESIVKEFCCNLQR
+45 EE
-59 YSELAYEIIVID
+59 SELAYEIIVID
-71 DGSPDGTLNMAKQL
+71 DGSPDGTLDMAKQL
-85 QRVYGDDKIILKP
+85 QRVYGEDKIVLKP

-118 NFIVIMDADL
+118 NFIVIMDSDL
-128 SHHPKFIPKMAELQR
+128 SHHPKFIPKMVELQR
-143 YLNLDVVSGTRYA
+143 YLNLDIVSGTRYI

-168 KLVSRSANFLTQI
+168 KLVSRGANFLTQL

-205 IQSCVSKG
+205 IQSCMSKG
-213 YVFQMEMIVRARQF
+213 YAFQMEMIIKARQF

-294 QYLIQ
+294 QYLI
-299 PFSQCTTN
+299 P
-307 LIVAEKLE
+307 EKLE
-315 IWTSR
+315 IWTTR
-320 EENASTSTDFSYL
+320 EENASASTDFSYL

-376 NTYCQVPIKIIFYQV
+376 NTYCQV

-436 AKIIRQMEVKKLLAV
+436 AKIIRQMEAKKLLAV

-508 PVEKNNSS
+508 VYQSLEIYNLLEVHGPVEKNNLSCVEAEPEQTS
-516 TAEDKEPTS
+516 TDTCASKTV
-525 ADNSNTAALPDMT
+525 TLPDDIT

-546 PNRDGA
+546 PNRNGA
-552 VSPTGP
+552 LSPTGP
-558 AHQPPVSPLRQKTN
+558 AHQPPVSPLHQKSN
-572 SPELTDNPANGVL
+572 SPEVTDSPTNGVHE
-585 DKQNCN
+585 KQSNCN

-635 DSAETK
+635 DSSEIK

-655 LPISV
+655 LPIAV
-660 FGMEMV
+660 FGMDMV

-689 TFDSAVSKHSPNKTA
+689 TFDPEVSKHSPNKTA

-735 EFAADRVSSTEIA
+735 EFATDRVSSTEIA

-918 RTRSTENNVTN
+918 RTKSTENNVTN

-950 SPSENSV
+950 SPSENSI

-1022 CDTCKQAVHENA
+1022 CETCKQAVHENT
-1034 FEIHRQDKKCT
+1034 FENHRQDKKCT

-1052 RCPLCSALV
+1052 RCPLCLALV

-1073 HPCVNNPRS
+1073 HPCINNPRS
-1082 KLGKS
+1082 KIGKS

-1096 NLSGKL
+1096 NLTGKL

>member
-1 MVNKEEVKKNIKEL
+1 M
-15 CKNDKYS
+15 
-22 ILLPTYNEVEN
+22 
-33 LPIIIWLIVKYM
+33 
-45 EESIVKEFCCNLQR
+45 
-59 YSELAYEIIVID
+59 
-71 DGSPDGTLNMAKQL
+71 
-85 QRVYGDDKIILKP
+85 P
-98 REKKLGLG
+98 RKVGFNVV
-106 TAYMHGIKYATG
+106 YAT
-118 NFIVIMDADL
+118 
-128 SHHPKFIPKMAELQR
+128 S
-143 YLNLDVVSGTRYA
+143 
-156 QGGGVYGWDFKR
+156 
-168 KLVSRSANFLTQI
+168 
-181 LLRPGASD
+181 
-189 LTGSFR
+189 
-195 LYKKDVLEKL
+195 
-205 IQSCVSKG
+205 
-213 YVFQMEMIVRARQF
+213 
-227 NYTIGEVPITFVDRV
+227 
-242 YGEEDR
+242 EEDR
-248 HSSLELNVHGPTVRG
+248 HSSLELNVHGPT
-263 WQSARNCTYPQ
+263 
-274 ELILRLHGPTKLTRI
+274 LTRI

-294 QYLIQ
+294 QYLI
-299 PFSQCTTN
+299 P
-307 LIVAEKLE
+307 EKLE

-320 EENASTSTDFSYL
+320 EENASASTDFSYL

-376 NTYCQVPIKIIFYQV
+376 NIFCQV

-416 PHYISPYDDL
+416 PHYTSPYDDL

-436 AKIIRQMEVKKLLAV
+436 AKIIRQMEAKKLLAV

-508 PVEKNNSS
+508 VYQSLEIYNLLEVHGPVEKNNLSS
-516 TAEDKEPTS
+516 MEDTEQTS
-525 ADNSNTAALPDMT
+525 ADTCTSKTVVLPDDIT

-546 PNRDGA
+546 PNRNGA
-552 VSPTGP
+552 LSPTGP
-558 AHQPPVSPLRQKTN
+558 AHQPPVSPLHQKSN
-572 SPELTDNPANGVL
+572 SPEITDSPTNGVHE
-585 DKQNCN
+585 KQSNCN

-635 DSAETK
+635 DSTETK

-655 LPISV
+655 LPIAV
-660 FGMEMV
+660 FGMDMV

-689 TFDSAVSKHSPNKTA
+689 SFDPEVSKHSPNKTA

-918 RTRSTENNVTN
+918 RTKSTENNVTN

-950 SPSENSV
+950 SPSENSI

-1022 CDTCKQAVHENA
+1022 CETCKQAVHENT
-1034 FEIHRQDKKCT
+1034 FENHRQDKKCT

-1073 HPCVNNPRS
+1073 HPCINNPRS
-1082 KLGKS
+1082 KIGKS

-1096 NLSGKL
+1096 NVCGKL

>member
-1 MVNKEEVKKNIKEL
+1 M
-15 CKNDKYS
+15 
-22 ILLPTYNEVEN
+22 
-33 LPIIIWLIVKYM
+33 
-45 EESIVKEFCCNLQR
+45 
-59 YSELAYEIIVID
+59 
-71 DGSPDGTLNMAKQL
+71 
-85 QRVYGDDKIILKP
+85 P
-98 REKKLGLG
+98 RKVGFNVV
-106 TAYMHGIKYATG
+106 YAT
-118 NFIVIMDADL
+118 
-128 SHHPKFIPKMAELQR
+128 S
-143 YLNLDVVSGTRYA
+143 
-156 QGGGVYGWDFKR
+156 
-168 KLVSRSANFLTQI
+168 
-181 LLRPGASD
+181 
-189 LTGSFR
+189 
-195 LYKKDVLEKL
+195 
-205 IQSCVSKG
+205 
-213 YVFQMEMIVRARQF
+213 
-227 NYTIGEVPITFVDRV
+227 
-242 YGEEDR
+242 EEDR

-294 QYLIQ
+294 QYLI
-299 PFSQCTTN
+299 P
-307 LIVAEKLE
+307 EKLE

-320 EENASTSTDFSYL
+320 EENASASTDFSYL

-376 NTYCQVPIKIIFYQV
+376 NTYCQV

-405 ELTGQGDAPYN
+405 ELAGQGDAPYN

-508 PVEKNNSS
+508 VYQSLEIHNLLEINGPVEKNNLS

-525 ADNSNTAALPDMT
+525 TDNSNTAALPDDVT

-558 AHQPPVSPLRQKTN
+558 AHQPPVSPLRQKSK
-572 SPELTDNPANGVL
+572 SPEVTDSPTNGVHE
-585 DKQNCN
+585 KQNCN
-591 KGSLRRKTKS
+591 KGSLSRRKTKS

-655 LPISV
+655 LPIAV

-689 TFDSAVSKHSPNKTA
+689 NFDSAVSKHSPNKTA
-704 RAAILLLHRALRD
+704 RATILLLHRALRD

-830 SGLTCRTLSELG
+830 RYCNCCSGLTCRTLSELG

-950 SPSENSV
+950 SPSENST

-1022 CDTCKQAVHENA
+1022 CDTCKQAVNENA
-1034 FEIHRQDKKCT
+1034 FENHRQDKKCT

-1082 KLGKS
+1082 KIGKS

-1096 NLSGKL
+1096 SISGKL

>member
-1 MVNKEEVKKNIKEL
+1 M
-15 CKNDKYS
+15 
-22 ILLPTYNEVEN
+22 
-33 LPIIIWLIVKYM
+33 
-45 EESIVKEFCCNLQR
+45 
-59 YSELAYEIIVID
+59 
-71 DGSPDGTLNMAKQL
+71 
-85 QRVYGDDKIILKP
+85 P
-98 REKKLGLG
+98 RKVGFNVV
-106 TAYMHGIKYATG
+106 YAT
-118 NFIVIMDADL
+118 
-128 SHHPKFIPKMAELQR
+128 S
-143 YLNLDVVSGTRYA
+143 
-156 QGGGVYGWDFKR
+156 
-168 KLVSRSANFLTQI
+168 
-181 LLRPGASD
+181 
-189 LTGSFR
+189 
-195 LYKKDVLEKL
+195 
-205 IQSCVSKG
+205 
-213 YVFQMEMIVRARQF
+213 
-227 NYTIGEVPITFVDRV
+227 
-242 YGEEDR
+242 EEDR

-274 ELILRLHGPTKLTRI
+274 ELILRLHSPTKLTRI

-294 QYLIQ
+294 QYLI
-299 PFSQCTTN
+299 P
-307 LIVAEKLE
+307 EKLE
-315 IWTSR
+315 IWTTR

-353 VALPETEALSLKL
+353 VALPETEALSLEL
-366 RLHKPHSNAH
+366 RLHKPHTNAH
-376 NTYCQVPIKIIFYQV
+376 NTYCQV

-405 ELTGQGDAPYN
+405 EMSGQGDAPYN
-416 PHYISPYDDL
+416 PHYTSPYDDL

-436 AKIIRQMEVKKLLAV
+436 AKIIRQMEAKKLLAV

-465 MENLRKAGERLG
+465 MENLKKAGERLG

-508 PVEKNNSS
+508 VYQSLEIHNLLEIHGKLLMQPVEKNNLS
-516 TAEDKEPTS
+516 EDKESTS
-525 ADNSNTAALPDMT
+525 DTCTSNAVALPDDVT

-552 VSPTGP
+552 LSPTGP

-572 SPELTDNPANGVL
+572 SPEVTDNATNGIL
-585 DKQNCN
+585 ERQSNCN

-635 DSAETK
+635 DNAETK

-655 LPISV
+655 LPIAV
-660 FGMEMV
+660 FGMDMV

-674 TDKEEGLMQ
+674 TDKEEGLLQ

-689 TFDSAVSKHSPNKTA
+689 TFDQQVSKHSPNKTA

-726 AQLIRIFFA
+726 AQLIRLFFS
-735 EFAADRVSSTEIA
+735 EFAADRVSSAEIA

-757 LLTKSGDTTP
+757 LLTKSGDTSP

-804 HQRLALS
+804 HQRQALS
-811 RLEMVEQLILSHG
+811 QLEMVEQLILSHG

-848 PAEAVRKVSER
+848 SAEAVRKVSER

-895 FDLIDLQRK
+895 FDRIDLQRK

-918 RTRSTENNVTN
+918 RNKSTENNVVN
-929 LTKSPSRSSPV
+929 STKSPSRSSPV

-950 SPSENSV
+950 SPSENST
-957 DHKGDKMCI
+957 DYKGDKMCI

-1034 FEIHRQDKKCT
+1034 FETHAQDKKCT

-1073 HPCVNNPRS
+1073 HPCINNPRS
-1082 KLGKS
+1082 KGGKN
-1087 CSKSPSNSQ
+1087 CSKSQSTNSQ

>member
-1 MVNKEEVKKNIKEL
+1 
-15 CKNDKYS
+15 
-22 ILLPTYNEVEN
+22 
-33 LPIIIWLIVKYM
+33 
-45 EESIVKEFCCNLQR
+45 
-59 YSELAYEIIVID
+59 
-71 DGSPDGTLNMAKQL
+71 
-85 QRVYGDDKIILKP
+85 
-98 REKKLGLG
+98 
-106 TAYMHGIKYATG
+106 
-118 NFIVIMDADL
+118 
-128 SHHPKFIPKMAELQR
+128 
-143 YLNLDVVSGTRYA
+143 
-156 QGGGVYGWDFKR
+156 
-168 KLVSRSANFLTQI
+168 
-181 LLRPGASD
+181 
-189 LTGSFR
+189 
-195 LYKKDVLEKL
+195 
-205 IQSCVSKG
+205 
-213 YVFQMEMIVRARQF
+213 
-227 NYTIGEVPITFVDRV
+227 
-242 YGEEDR
+242 EEDR

-263 WQSARNCTYPQ
+263 WQSSRKCTYPQ

-294 QYLIQ
+294 QYLI
-299 PFSQCTTN
+299 P
-307 LIVAEKLE
+307 EKLE

-320 EENASTSTDFSYL
+320 EENASVTTEFSYL

-343 TLYKSRELKS
+343 TMYKSRELKS
-353 VALPETEALSLKL
+353 VALPETEAVSLKL

-376 NTYCQVPIKIIFYQV
+376 NVYQQLVDVVPMYVTALQHYSCHLELQV

-416 PHYISPYDDL
+416 PHYTSPYDDL

-436 AKIIRQMEVKKLLAV
+436 AKIIRQMEAKKLQAV
-451 EEERFEYASKLKVA
+451 EDISKHFMKIRTVYELCFLEERFEYASKLKVA

-508 PVEKNNSS
+508 VYQSLEVQDLLELHGPLEKNNKSS
-516 TAEDKEPTS
+516 VEGKEPISIDTCT
-525 ADNSNTAALPDMT
+525 SNTTTVPEDIT

-552 VSPTGP
+552 ISPTGP
-558 AHQPPVSPLRQKTN
+558 AHQPPVSPLHQKPN
-572 SPELTDNPANGVL
+572 SPEVTDSPTNGVVER
-585 DKQNCN
+585 QNNCN

-629 TRECHL
+629 TRECHM
-635 DSAETK
+635 DNTETK
-641 VTSKLNDREKKQAA
+641 VVSKLNDREKKQAA
-655 LPISV
+655 LPIAV

-689 TFDSAVSKHSPNKTA
+689 TFDPEVSKHSANKTA

-726 AQLIRIFFA
+726 AQLIRIFFS
-735 EFAADRVSSTEIA
+735 EFAIDRLQVFYYHSRVSSTEIA

-795 LTRPVNSST
+795 LTRPVSSST

-811 RLEMVEQLILSHG
+811 RLEMVEQLILNHG
-824 ISTEKQ
+824 ISTDKQ

-904 KEAESTHKATTTPT
+904 KETEASHKTTTPT
-918 RTRSTENNVTN
+918 RTKSTENNVAN
-929 LTKSPSRSSPV
+929 LTKSPSRTSPV

-950 SPSENSV
+950 SPSENSTE
-957 DHKGDKMCI
+957 HKGDKICI
-966 FCLSKGQVYSEE
+966 FCLSKGQGYSEE
-978 GLNIHYWRTCPMLTK
+978 GLNIHYWRSCPMLTK

-1022 CDTCKQAVHENA
+1022 CDICKQAIHENS
-1034 FEIHRQDKKCT
+1034 FEEHRKDSKCT
-1045 KPIEGYE
+1045 KPIEGYD
-1052 RCPLCSALV
+1052 RCPLCSVLV
-1061 NQNKWREHLMGE
+1061 NQNKWREHLMGD
-1073 HPCVNNPRS
+1073 HPCTNNPRNKS
-1082 KLGKS
+1082 GKS
-1087 CSKSPSNSQ
+1087 
-1096 NLSGKL
+1096 
-1102 TSPTGRD
+1102 
-1109 Y
+1109 

>member
-1 MVNKEEVKKNIKEL
+1 MVNRAAINEL
-15 CKNDKYS
+15 RELTKNDKYS

-33 LPIIIWLIVKYM
+33 LPIIVWLIAKFM
-45 EESIVKEFCCNLQR
+45 DE
-59 YSELAYEIIVID
+59 SELNYEIIVID
-71 DGSPDGTLNMAKQL
+71 DGSPDGTLDMAKQL
-85 QRVYGDDKIILKP
+85 QKVYGEDKIVLRP
-98 REKKLGLG
+98 RESKLGLG
-106 TAYMHGIKYATG
+106 TAYMHGLKHATG
-118 NFIVIMDADL
+118 NFIILMDADL
-128 SHHPKFIPKMAELQR
+128 SHHPKFIPKMVELQK
-143 YLNLDVVSGTRYA
+143 YLDLDIVSGTRYA
-156 QGGGVYGWDFKR
+156 HGGGVSGWDFKR
-168 KLVSRSANFLTQI
+168 KLISRGANFLTQI
-181 LLRPGASD
+181 LLRPRASD

-195 LYKKDVLEKL
+195 LYKKVVLEKL
-205 IQSCVSKG
+205 IQSCISKG

-227 NYTIGEVPITFVDRV
+227 KYTI
-242 YGEEDR
+242 GEEDR

-263 WQSARNCTYPQ
+263 WQSSRKCTYPQ
-274 ELILRLHGPTKLTRI
+274 ELILRLHRPTKLTRI

-294 QYLIQ
+294 QYLI
-299 PFSQCTTN
+299 P
-307 LIVAEKLE
+307 EKLE

-320 EENASTSTDFSYL
+320 DENASVSTDFNYL

-343 TLYKSRELKS
+343 TMYKSRELKS
-353 VALPETEALSLKL
+353 VALPETEAISLKL

-376 NTYCQVPIKIIFYQV
+376 NVHDQV

-405 ELTGQGDAPYN
+405 ELSGQGDAPYN

-436 AKIIRQMEVKKLLAV
+436 AKIIRQMEAKKLQAV

-508 PVEKNNSS
+508 VYQSLEVEDLLEIHGPLEKNNLSS
-516 TAEDKEPTS
+516 VEGKEPVSVDTCTT
-525 ADNSNTAALPDMT
+525 NAATVPDDIT

-552 VSPTGP
+552 LSPTGP
-558 AHQPPVSPLRQKTN
+558 AHQPPVSPLHQKPN
-572 SPELTDNPANGVL
+572 SPEVTDSPTNGVL
-585 DKQNCN
+585 ERQNNCN

-629 TRECHL
+629 TRECHM

-641 VTSKLNDREKKQAA
+641 VISKLNDREKKQAA
-655 LPISV
+655 LPIAV

-689 TFDSAVSKHSPNKTA
+689 TFDQEVSKHSANKTA

-735 EFAADRVSSTEIA
+735 EFASDRVSSTEIA
-748 RSVERLLPE
+748 RSVDRLLPE

-795 LTRPVNSST
+795 LTRPVSSST

-811 RLEMVEQLILSHG
+811 RLEMVEQLILNHG
-824 ISTEKQ
+824 ISTDKQ

-904 KEAESTHKATTTPT
+904 KESESSHKSTTTPT
-918 RTRSTENNVTN
+918 RTKSTENNVAN
-929 LTKSPSRSSPV
+929 LTKSPSRTSPV

-950 SPSENSV
+950 SPSENST

-978 GLNIHYWRTCPMLTK
+978 GLNIHYWRSCPMLTR

-1022 CDTCKQAVHENA
+1022 CDACKQAVHESS
-1034 FEIHRQDKKCT
+1034 FDEHRKDKTCT

-1073 HPCVNNPRS
+1073 HPCTNNPRN
-1082 KLGKS
+1082 KLGKT

-1096 NLSGKL
+1096 NLGGKL

>member
-1 MVNKEEVKKNIKEL
+1 M
-15 CKNDKYS
+15 
-22 ILLPTYNEVEN
+22 
-33 LPIIIWLIVKYM
+33 
-45 EESIVKEFCCNLQR
+45 
-59 YSELAYEIIVID
+59 
-71 DGSPDGTLNMAKQL
+71 
-85 QRVYGDDKIILKP
+85 P
-98 REKKLGLG
+98 RKVGFNVV
-106 TAYMHGIKYATG
+106 YAT
-118 NFIVIMDADL
+118 
-128 SHHPKFIPKMAELQR
+128 S
-143 YLNLDVVSGTRYA
+143 
-156 QGGGVYGWDFKR
+156 
-168 KLVSRSANFLTQI
+168 
-181 LLRPGASD
+181 
-189 LTGSFR
+189 
-195 LYKKDVLEKL
+195 
-205 IQSCVSKG
+205 
-213 YVFQMEMIVRARQF
+213 
-227 NYTIGEVPITFVDRV
+227 
-242 YGEEDR
+242 EEDR

-274 ELILRLHGPTKLTRI
+274 ELILRLHSPTKLTRI

-294 QYLIQ
+294 QYLI
-299 PFSQCTTN
+299 P
-307 LIVAEKLE
+307 EKLE
-315 IWTSR
+315 IWTTR

-353 VALPETEALSLKL
+353 VALPETEALSLEL
-366 RLHKPHSNAH
+366 RLHKPHTNAH
-376 NTYCQVPIKIIFYQV
+376 NTYCQV

-405 ELTGQGDAPYN
+405 EMSGQGDAPYN
-416 PHYISPYDDL
+416 PHYTSPYDDL

-436 AKIIRQMEVKKLLAV
+436 AKIIRQMEAKKLLAV

-465 MENLRKAGERLG
+465 MENLKKAGERLG

-508 PVEKNNSS
+508 VYQSLEIHNLLEIHGPVEKNNLS
-516 TAEDKEPTS
+516 EDKESTS
-525 ADNSNTAALPDMT
+525 DTCTSNAVALPDDVT

-552 VSPTGP
+552 LSPTGP

-572 SPELTDNPANGVL
+572 SPEVTDNATNGIL
-585 DKQNCN
+585 ERQSNCN

-635 DSAETK
+635 DNAETK

-655 LPISV
+655 LPIAV
-660 FGMEMV
+660 FGMDMV

-674 TDKEEGLMQ
+674 TDKEEGLLQ

-689 TFDSAVSKHSPNKTA
+689 TFDQQVSKHSPNKTA

-726 AQLIRIFFA
+726 AQLIRLFFS
-735 EFAADRVSSTEIA
+735 EFAADRVSSAEIA

-757 LLTKSGDTTP
+757 LLTKSGDTSP

-804 HQRLALS
+804 HQRQALS
-811 RLEMVEQLILSHG
+811 QLEMVEQLILSHG

-848 PAEAVRKVSER
+848 SAEAVRKVSER

-895 FDLIDLQRK
+895 FDRIDLQRK

-918 RTRSTENNVTN
+918 RNKSTENNVVN
-929 LTKSPSRSSPV
+929 STKSPSRSSPV

-950 SPSENSV
+950 SPSENST
-957 DHKGDKMCI
+957 DYKGDKMCI

-1034 FEIHRQDKKCT
+1034 FETHAQDKKCT

-1073 HPCVNNPRS
+1073 HPCINNPRS
-1082 KLGKS
+1082 KGGKN
-1087 CSKSPSNSQ
+1087 CSKSQSTNSQ

>member
-1 MVNKEEVKKNIKEL
+1 M
-15 CKNDKYS
+15 
-22 ILLPTYNEVEN
+22 P
-33 LPIIIWLIVKYM
+33 
-45 EESIVKEFCCNLQR
+45 R
-59 YSELAYEIIVID
+59 
-71 DGSPDGTLNMAKQL
+71 
-85 QRVYGDDKIILKP
+85 KI
-98 REKKLGLG
+98 GF
-106 TAYMHGIKYATG
+106 TVVYAT
-118 NFIVIMDADL
+118 
-128 SHHPKFIPKMAELQR
+128 S
-143 YLNLDVVSGTRYA
+143 
-156 QGGGVYGWDFKR
+156 
-168 KLVSRSANFLTQI
+168 
-181 LLRPGASD
+181 
-189 LTGSFR
+189 
-195 LYKKDVLEKL
+195 
-205 IQSCVSKG
+205 
-213 YVFQMEMIVRARQF
+213 
-227 NYTIGEVPITFVDRV
+227 
-242 YGEEDR
+242 EEDR

-263 WQSARNCTYPQ
+263 WQSGRRCGYPQ
-274 ELILRLHGPTKLTRI
+274 ELVLRLHGPTKLSRI

-294 QYLIQ
+294 QYLI
-299 PFSQCTTN
+299 P
-307 LIVAEKLE
+307 EKLE
-315 IWTSR
+315 IWTSQ
-320 EENASTSTDFSYL
+320 ETNGTNSTDFNYL

-353 VALPETEALSLKL
+353 VALPETDAATLKL
-366 RLHKPHSNAH
+366 KLHKPHKNAH
-376 NTYCQVPIKIIFYQV
+376 NVHEQV

-405 ELTGQGDAPYN
+405 EYCGQGDAPYN
-416 PHYISPYDDL
+416 PHYTSPYDDL

-436 AKIIRQMEVKKLLAV
+436 AKIIRQMETKKLQAA

-487 ALEDYDKAKAKKAQ
+487 ALEDYDKAKVKKAQ

-508 PVEKNNSS
+508 VYQSLEIEDLLEVHGPLEKNDESII
-516 TAEDKEPTS
+516 EGKEPVS
-525 ADNSNTAALPDMT
+525 ADAIVSATAAQVVEDIT
-538 SPPRLVIP
+538 SPPRLVVP
-546 PNRDGA
+546 PSRDGA
-552 VSPTGP
+552 LSPTGP
-558 AHQPPVSPLRQKTN
+558 AHQQPPSPLHQKPS
-572 SPELTDNPANGVL
+572 SPEVLDHPTSGVL
-585 DKQNCN
+585 ERTNGCT

-601 AGPALRS
+601 AGPMLRS

-635 DSAETK
+635 DSTDSTK

-683 LKEELK
+683 LKEELR
-689 TFDSAVSKHSPNKTA
+689 TFDSEVSKNSANKTA

-726 AQLIRIFFA
+726 AQLIRVFFT
-735 EFAADRVSSTEIA
+735 EFAVGRVSSAEIA
-748 RSVERLLPE
+748 RSVDRLLPE

-795 LTRPVNSST
+795 LSRPVNSST

-811 RLEMVEQLILSHG
+811 RLEMVEQLILNHG
-824 ISTEKQ
+824 ISTDKQ
-830 SGLTCRTLSELG
+830 SGLTCRTLSEFGL
-842 SSGLHH
+842 SGLHH

-859 ILVLVY
+859 VLVLVY

-895 FDLIDLQRK
+895 FDLVDLQRK
-904 KEAESTHKATTTPT
+904 KDLETSQKTTTPVHT
-918 RTRSTENNVTN
+918 KLVENNEASIA
-929 LTKSPSRSSPV
+929 KSPPRSSPV
-940 VSTGSSTSIT
+940 VSTSSSISIT
-950 SPSENSV
+950 SPSDNSS

-978 GLNIHYWRTCPMLTK
+978 GLNIHYWRSCPMLTR

-999 VVEISYLNLHL
+999 VVEVSYVNLHL
-1010 LNECDMRSNYVK
+1010 LNECDMRNNYSK
-1022 CDTCKQAVHENA
+1022 CDTCKQAVHIEDLKR
-1034 FEIHRQDKKCT
+1034 HSKSDKCT
-1045 KPIEGYE
+1045 KPIEGCE
-1052 RCPLCSALV
+1052 RCPLCQLHI
-1061 NQNKWREHLMGE
+1061 NRNKWRDHLMGDQ
-1073 HPCVNNPRS
+1073 PCTNNPRN
-1082 KLGKS
+1082 KTNKS
-1087 CSKSPSNSQ
+1087 CSKSPSNTQ
-1096 NLSGKL
+1096 NIGGKL
-1102 TSPTGRD
+1102 TSPTSRD

>member
-1 MVNKEEVKKNIKEL
+1 M
-15 CKNDKYS
+15 
-22 ILLPTYNEVEN
+22 
-33 LPIIIWLIVKYM
+33 
-45 EESIVKEFCCNLQR
+45 
-59 YSELAYEIIVID
+59 
-71 DGSPDGTLNMAKQL
+71 
-85 QRVYGDDKIILKP
+85 P
-98 REKKLGLG
+98 RKVGFNVV
-106 TAYMHGIKYATG
+106 YAT
-118 NFIVIMDADL
+118 
-128 SHHPKFIPKMAELQR
+128 S
-143 YLNLDVVSGTRYA
+143 
-156 QGGGVYGWDFKR
+156 
-168 KLVSRSANFLTQI
+168 
-181 LLRPGASD
+181 
-189 LTGSFR
+189 
-195 LYKKDVLEKL
+195 
-205 IQSCVSKG
+205 
-213 YVFQMEMIVRARQF
+213 
-227 NYTIGEVPITFVDRV
+227 
-242 YGEEDR
+242 EEDR

-274 ELILRLHGPTKLTRI
+274 ELILRLHSPTKLTRI

-294 QYLIQ
+294 QYLI
-299 PFSQCTTN
+299 P
-307 LIVAEKLE
+307 EKLE
-315 IWTSR
+315 IWTTR

-353 VALPETEALSLKL
+353 VALPETEALSLEL
-366 RLHKPHSNAH
+366 RLHKPHTNAH
-376 NTYCQVPIKIIFYQV
+376 NTYCQV

-405 ELTGQGDAPYN
+405 EMSGQGDAPYN
-416 PHYISPYDDL
+416 PHYTSPYDDL

-436 AKIIRQMEVKKLLAV
+436 AKIIRQMEAKKLLAV

-465 MENLRKAGERLG
+465 MENLKKAGERLG

-508 PVEKNNSS
+508 VYQSLEIHNLLEIHGKLLMQPVEKNNLS
-516 TAEDKEPTS
+516 EDKESTS
-525 ADNSNTAALPDMT
+525 DTCTSNAVALPDDVT

-552 VSPTGP
+552 LSPTGP

-572 SPELTDNPANGVL
+572 SPEVTDNATNGIL
-585 DKQNCN
+585 ERQSNCN

-635 DSAETK
+635 DNAETK

-655 LPISV
+655 LPIAV
-660 FGMEMV
+660 FGMDMV

-674 TDKEEGLMQ
+674 TDKEEGLLQ

-689 TFDSAVSKHSPNKTA
+689 TFDQQVSKHSPNKTA

-726 AQLIRIFFA
+726 AQLIRLFFS
-735 EFAADRVSSTEIA
+735 EFAADRVSSAEIA

-757 LLTKSGDTTP
+757 LLTKSGDTSP

-804 HQRLALS
+804 HQRQALS
-811 RLEMVEQLILSHG
+811 QLEMVEQLILSHG

-830 SGLTCRTLSELG
+830 RYCNCCSGLTCRTLSELG

-848 PAEAVRKVSER
+848 SAEAVRKVSER

-895 FDLIDLQRK
+895 FDRIDLQRK

-918 RTRSTENNVTN
+918 RNKSTENNVVN
-929 LTKSPSRSSPV
+929 STKSPSRSSPV

-950 SPSENSV
+950 SPSENST
-957 DHKGDKMCI
+957 DYKGDK
-966 FCLSKGQVYSEE
+966 
-978 GLNIHYWRTCPMLTK
+978 
-993 CEACKQ
+993 
-999 VVEISYLNLHL
+999 
-1010 LNECDMRSNYVK
+1010 VK
-1022 CDTCKQAVHENA
+1022 YIRKRV
-1034 FEIHRQDKKCT
+1034 
-1045 KPIEGYE
+1045 
-1052 RCPLCSALV
+1052 
-1061 NQNKWREHLMGE
+1061 
-1073 HPCVNNPRS
+1073 
-1082 KLGKS
+1082 
-1087 CSKSPSNSQ
+1087 
-1096 NLSGKL
+1096 
-1102 TSPTGRD
+1102 
-1109 Y
+1109 

>member
-1 MVNKEEVKKNIKEL
+1 
-15 CKNDKYS
+15 
-22 ILLPTYNEVEN
+22 T
-33 LPIIIWLIVKYM
+33 
-45 EESIVKEFCCNLQR
+45 
-59 YSELAYEIIVID
+59 
-71 DGSPDGTLNMAKQL
+71 
-85 QRVYGDDKIILKP
+85 
-98 REKKLGLG
+98 
-106 TAYMHGIKYATG
+106 
-118 NFIVIMDADL
+118 
-128 SHHPKFIPKMAELQR
+128 
-143 YLNLDVVSGTRYA
+143 
-156 QGGGVYGWDFKR
+156 
-168 KLVSRSANFLTQI
+168 
-181 LLRPGASD
+181 
-189 LTGSFR
+189 
-195 LYKKDVLEKL
+195 
-205 IQSCVSKG
+205 
-213 YVFQMEMIVRARQF
+213 
-227 NYTIGEVPITFVDRV
+227 
-242 YGEEDR
+242 GEEDR

-263 WQSARNCTYPQ
+263 WQSSRRCTYPQ

-294 QYLIQ
+294 QYLI
-299 PFSQCTTN
+299 P
-307 LIVAEKLE
+307 EKLE

-320 EENASTSTDFSYL
+320 EENASVTTEFSYL

-343 TLYKSRELKS
+343 TMYKSRELKS
-353 VALPETEALSLKL
+353 VALPETEAVSLKL

-376 NTYCQVPIKIIFYQV
+376 NVYQQV

-416 PHYISPYDDL
+416 PHYTSPYDDL

-436 AKIIRQMEVKKLLAV
+436 AKIIRQMEAKKLQAV

-508 PVEKNNSS
+508 VYQSLEVQDLLELHGPLEKNNKSS
-516 TAEDKEPTS
+516 MEGKEPISIDTCT
-525 ADNSNTAALPDMT
+525 SNTTTVPEDIT

-552 VSPTGP
+552 ISPTGP
-558 AHQPPVSPLRQKTN
+558 AHQPPVSPLHQKPN
-572 SPELTDNPANGVL
+572 SPEVTDSPTNGVVER
-585 DKQNCN
+585 QNNCN

-629 TRECHL
+629 TRECHI
-635 DSAETK
+635 DNTETK
-641 VTSKLNDREKKQAA
+641 VVSKLNDREKKQAA
-655 LPISV
+655 LPIAV

-689 TFDSAVSKHSPNKTA
+689 TFDPEVSKHSANKTA

-726 AQLIRIFFA
+726 AQLIRIFFS
-735 EFAADRVSSTEIA
+735 EFATDRVSSTEIA

-795 LTRPVNSST
+795 LSRPVSSST

-811 RLEMVEQLILSHG
+811 RLEMVEQLILNHG
-824 ISTEKQ
+824 ISTDKQ

-895 FDLIDLQRK
+895 FDLIDHQRK
-904 KEAESTHKATTTPT
+904 KEAEASHKTTTPT
-918 RTRSTENNVTN
+918 RTKSTENNVAN
-929 LTKSPSRSSPV
+929 LTKSPSRTSPV

-950 SPSENSV
+950 SPSENSTE
-957 DHKGDKMCI
+957 HKGDKICI
-966 FCLSKGQVYSEE
+966 FCLSRGQGYSEE
-978 GLNIHYWRTCPMLTK
+978 GLNIHYWRSCPMLTK

-1010 LNECDMRSNYVK
+1010 LTFNRKKYAFYFSNECDMRSNYVK
-1022 CDTCKQAVHENA
+1022 CDICKQAIHENS
-1034 FEIHRQDKKCT
+1034 FEEHRKDSKCT
-1045 KPIEGYE
+1045 KPIEGYD
-1052 RCPLCSALV
+1052 RCPLCSVLV
-1061 NQNKWREHLMGE
+1061 NQNKWREHLMGD
-1073 HPCVNNPRS
+1073 HPCTNNPRNKS
-1082 KLGKS
+1082 GKS

-1096 NLSGKL
+1096 NLSGKITTP
-1102 TSPTGRD
+1102 TSRD

>member
-1 MVNKEEVKKNIKEL
+1 
-15 CKNDKYS
+15 
-22 ILLPTYNEVEN
+22 T
-33 LPIIIWLIVKYM
+33 
-45 EESIVKEFCCNLQR
+45 
-59 YSELAYEIIVID
+59 
-71 DGSPDGTLNMAKQL
+71 
-85 QRVYGDDKIILKP
+85 
-98 REKKLGLG
+98 
-106 TAYMHGIKYATG
+106 
-118 NFIVIMDADL
+118 
-128 SHHPKFIPKMAELQR
+128 
-143 YLNLDVVSGTRYA
+143 
-156 QGGGVYGWDFKR
+156 
-168 KLVSRSANFLTQI
+168 
-181 LLRPGASD
+181 
-189 LTGSFR
+189 
-195 LYKKDVLEKL
+195 
-205 IQSCVSKG
+205 
-213 YVFQMEMIVRARQF
+213 
-227 NYTIGEVPITFVDRV
+227 
-242 YGEEDR
+242 GEEDR

-263 WQSARNCTYPQ
+263 WQSSRRCTYPQ
-274 ELILRLHGPTKLTRI
+274 ELILRLQGPTKLTRI
-289 QVLAH
+289 QVLVH
-294 QYLIQ
+294 QYLI
-299 PFSQCTTN
+299 P
-307 LIVAEKLE
+307 EKLE
-315 IWTSR
+315 IWASK
-320 EENASTSTDFSYL
+320 EENASVTTKFSYL
-333 GYITLSDNAS
+333 GYIMLSDNAS
-343 TLYKSRELKS
+343 TMYKSRELKS
-353 VALPETEALSLKL
+353 AALPEKEAVSLKL

-376 NTYCQVPIKIIFYQV
+376 NIYQQV

-416 PHYISPYDDL
+416 PHYTSPYDDL

-436 AKIIRQMEVKKLLAV
+436 AKIIRQMETKKLQAA
-451 EEERFEYASKLKVA
+451 EEERFVYASKLKVA

-508 PVEKNNSS
+508 VYQSLEVQDLLEPHGPLEKNNKSS
-516 TAEDKEPTS
+516 AEGKEPISIDTCTTS
-525 ADNSNTAALPDMT
+525 TTTVPEDIT

-552 VSPTGP
+552 ISPTGP
-558 AHQPPVSPLRQKTN
+558 AHQPPVSPLHQKPN
-572 SPELTDNPANGVL
+572 SPDITDSPTNGVVER
-585 DKQNCN
+585 QNNCN

-629 TRECHL
+629 TRECHM
-635 DSAETK
+635 DNTETK
-641 VTSKLNDREKKQAA
+641 AISKLNDREKKQAA

-660 FGMEMV
+660 FGIEMV

-683 LKEELK
+683 LKEELR
-689 TFDSAVSKHSPNKTA
+689 TFDSEVSKHSANKTA

-726 AQLIRIFFA
+726 AQLIRIFFS
-735 EFAADRVSSTEIA
+735 EFATDRVSSTEIA
-748 RSVERLLPE
+748 RSVDRLLPE

-784 CVRELHIIPVH
+784 CVRDLHIIPVH
-795 LTRPVNSST
+795 LTRPVSSST

-824 ISTEKQ
+824 ISTDKQ

-904 KEAESTHKATTTPT
+904 KESETSNKTTTPT
-918 RTRSTENNVTN
+918 QTKSTENNVAN
-929 LTKSPSRSSPV
+929 LTKSPSRTSPV

-950 SPSENSV
+950 SPSENSTE
-957 DHKGDKMCI
+957 HKGDKMCI
-966 FCLSKGQVYSEE
+966 FCLSKGQGYSEE
-978 GLNIHYWRTCPMLTK
+978 GLNIHYWRSCPMLTK

-1022 CDTCKQAVHENA
+1022 CETCKQAINENS
-1034 FEIHRQDKKCT
+1034 FEEHRKDNKCT
-1045 KPIEGYE
+1045 KPIEGYD

-1061 NQNKWREHLMGE
+1061 NQNKWREHLMGD
-1073 HPCVNNPRS
+1073 HPCVNNPRTKS
-1082 KLGKS
+1082 GKS

-1096 NLSGKL
+1096 NLSGKI
-1102 TSPTGRD
+1102 TTPSNRD

>member
-1 MVNKEEVKKNIKEL
+1 M
-15 CKNDKYS
+15 
-22 ILLPTYNEVEN
+22 
-33 LPIIIWLIVKYM
+33 
-45 EESIVKEFCCNLQR
+45 
-59 YSELAYEIIVID
+59 
-71 DGSPDGTLNMAKQL
+71 
-85 QRVYGDDKIILKP
+85 
-98 REKKLGLG
+98 
-106 TAYMHGIKYATG
+106 
-118 NFIVIMDADL
+118 
-128 SHHPKFIPKMAELQR
+128 
-143 YLNLDVVSGTRYA
+143 
-156 QGGGVYGWDFKR
+156 
-168 KLVSRSANFLTQI
+168 
-181 LLRPGASD
+181 
-189 LTGSFR
+189 
-195 LYKKDVLEKL
+195 
-205 IQSCVSKG
+205 
-213 YVFQMEMIVRARQF
+213 
-227 NYTIGEVPITFVDRV
+227 
-242 YGEEDR
+242 
-248 HSSLELNVHGPTVRG
+248 
-263 WQSARNCTYPQ
+263 
-274 ELILRLHGPTKLTRI
+274 
-289 QVLAH
+289 
-294 QYLIQ
+294 
-299 PFSQCTTN
+299 
-307 LIVAEKLE
+307 
-315 IWTSR
+315 
-320 EENASTSTDFSYL
+320 
-333 GYITLSDNAS
+333 
-343 TLYKSRELKS
+343 YKSRELKS
-353 VALPETEALSLKL
+353 VALPETEAVSLKL

-376 NTYCQVPIKIIFYQV
+376 NVYQQV

-416 PHYISPYDDL
+416 PHYTSPYDDL
-426 AFEMYVDREV
+426 AFEMYVDRDV
-436 AKIIRQMEVKKLLAV
+436 AKIIRQMEAKKLQAV

-508 PVEKNNSS
+508 VYQSLEVQDLLELHGPLEKNNMSS
-516 TAEDKEPTS
+516 MEGKEPISVDTCTS
-525 ADNSNTAALPDMT
+525 NATAPPEDIT

-552 VSPTGP
+552 ISPTGP
-558 AHQPPVSPLRQKTN
+558 AHQPPVSPLHQKPN
-572 SPELTDNPANGVL
+572 SPEVTDSPTNGVVER
-585 DKQNCN
+585 QNNCN

-629 TRECHL
+629 TRECHM
-635 DSAETK
+635 DNTESKAI
-641 VTSKLNDREKKQAA
+641 SKLNDREKKQAA
-655 LPISV
+655 LPIAV

-689 TFDSAVSKHSPNKTA
+689 TFDPEVSKNSANKTA

-726 AQLIRIFFA
+726 AQLIRIFFS

-795 LTRPVNSST
+795 LTRPVSSST

-811 RLEMVEQLILSHG
+811 RLEMVEQLILNHG
-824 ISTEKQ
+824 ISTDKQ

-904 KEAESTHKATTTPT
+904 KETEASHKTTTPT
-918 RTRSTENNVTN
+918 RTKSTENNVAN
-929 LTKSPSRSSPV
+929 LTKSPSRTSPV

-950 SPSENSV
+950 SPSENSTEY
-957 DHKGDKMCI
+957 KGDKICI
-966 FCLSKGQVYSEE
+966 FCLSKGQGYSEE
-978 GLNIHYWRTCPMLTK
+978 GLNIHYWKSCPMLTK

-1022 CDTCKQAVHENA
+1022 CDTCRLAINEHSYE
-1034 FEIHRQDKKCT
+1034 EHRKDNKCT
-1045 KPIEGYE
+1045 KPIDGYD
-1052 RCPLCSALV
+1052 RCPLCSTLV
-1061 NQNKWREHLMGE
+1061 NQNKWKEHLMGE
-1073 HPCVNNPRS
+1073 HPCTNNPRN
-1082 KLGKS
+1082 KLAKS

-1096 NLSGKL
+1096 NLAGKM
-1102 TSPTGRD
+1102 TSPTSRD